1 MRNQMRRKIM
11 KDKFNIDDFKDF
23 LNDKLDFLGI
33 IEEELSSSMVDLF
46 MDILKEYLKQVN
58 K

>member
-1 MRNQMRRKIM
+1 MEN
-11 KDKFNIDDFKDF
+11 KFNTDEFKDF

>member
-1 MRNQMRRKIM
+1 ME
-11 KDKFNIDDFKDF
+11 DKFNTDEFKDF

-33 IEEELSSSMVDLF
+33 NEEELSSSMVDLF